1 MSLVGS
7 IIGGMFALF
16 VVAAVLAIHHVVVD
30 RDDYV
35 STKPKA

>member
-1 MSLVGS
+1 MVGA
-7 IIGGMFALF
+7 IIGGMFAML
-16 VVAAVLAIHHVVVD
+16 VVAAVLAIHHVIVD

>member
-1 MSLVGS
+1 MVGA
-7 IIGGMFALF
+7 IIGGMFAML
-16 VVAAVLAIHHVVVD
+16 VVAAVLGIHHVVVD